1 MTDVSTTCAEAI
13 FRVKIIIL
21 AHLDNI
27 ALHVLSTFPC
37 VQFSKLQC
45 EFSLH
50 YQKRNC
56 SNIHLVLNRNLS
68 GEYQYE
74 YRFLMLFSTD
84 NCCITVILLGKSP
97 FFKTWSINFSKKKNK
112 ENKTK
117 LIVTKGKFF
126 KAHSFFSRPGHPDK

>member
-27 ALHVLSTFPC
+27 ALRVLSTFPC
-37 VQFSKLQC
+37 VQFCKLQC

-56 SNIHLVLNRNLS
+56 SNIHLVLNCNLS

-84 NCCITVILLGKSP
+84 NCCISVILLGKSP
-97 FFKTWSINFSKKKNK
+97 FFKTWSINFSKKKKQNQ
-112 ENKTK
+112 TK
-117 LIVTKGKFF
+117 LIATKGKFF
-126 KAHSFFSRPGHPDK
+126 KAHSFFS

>member
-13 FRVKIIIL
+13 FRVKIIIM

-27 ALHVLSTFPC
+27 ALRVLSTFPC

-74 YRFLMLFSTD
+74 YGFLMLFSTD
-84 NCCITVILLGKSP
+84 NCCISVILLGKSP
-97 FFKTWSINFSKKKNK
+97 FFKTWSINFSKKKK
-112 ENKTK
+112 TKQNKTHCHK
-117 LIVTKGKFF
+117 RKVFQGPVIFF
-126 KAHSFFSRPGHPDK
+126 PTWSS